1 MTPTSQGFTSH
12 LSSIAQQTE
21 LIASLK
27 DMQRGIEKESLRIQ
41 GNGCLALTPHPQALG
56 STLTHPE
63 ITTDYSEALLEFI
76 TPTYHSTKQ
85 VLKHLDTIQRY
96 TYSQLG
102 EELLWTSSM
111 PCILG
116 QDEDIPIAQY
126 GSSNIGQMKTIY
138 RKGLGHRY
146 GRLMQTIAGIHYNVS
161 FPDQFW
167 QQYQNLLAQQSET
180 QAVVELSLKDFKTQQ
195 YFGMIRNFR
204 RYAWLLIY
212 LFGASPAVCSCFVK
226 GREHSLETLNKET
239 LYAPYAT
246 ALRMGDLGYQSS
258 AQESLFVSYNSLDEY
273 AKSLLSALTTAHPE
287 YQKTGVNTG
296 RSENKNGPEGY
307 EQLSDSLLQ
316 IENEFYST
324 IRPKRTTKSGEAP
337 IQALND
343 RGVEYIEVRCLDVN
357 PYLPLGTDTEQL
369 DFVDAFLLFCLLDNS
384 PELDEAED
392 QICTQNTA
400 TVVMQGRKQGLELN
414 KNGHAITLTQWG
426 EELLDGIRATA
437 ELLDQAHSQNNHI
450 ASVNQQHEK
459 LKNSALTPSAAI
471 VKDIKAKDS
480 TYFNF
485 AMNQAKTHR
494 SDYLDRPLDPSEQE
508 HYQQLA
514 ADSLEK
520 QRALEAED
528 SPSFSDFLTDYF
540 KQYRS

>member
-1 MTPTSQGFTSH
+1 MTSTSQGFTSLFTSVAEH
-12 LSSIAQQTE
+12 TD
-21 LIASLK
+21 LISSLK
-27 DMQRGIEKESLRIQ
+27 GMQRGIEKESLRVQ
-41 GNGCLALTPHPQALG
+41 SNGCLALTEHPKALG

-76 TPTYHSTKQ
+76 TPTYHSTEQ
-85 VLKHLDTIQRY
+85 VLTHLDTIQRF
-96 TYSQLG
+96 TYPQLG

-116 QDEDIPIAQY
+116 EDKDIPIAQY

-161 FPDQFW
+161 FPDSFW
-167 QQYQNLLAQQSET
+167 EQYQALLADKPET
-180 QAVVELSLKDFKTQQ
+180 QSVASLSLKDFKTQQ

-226 GREHSLETLNKET
+226 GREHNLEELNKET

-273 AKSLLSALTTAHPE
+273 AKSLLGALTTPHPD
-287 YQKTGVNTG
+287 YQKAGVTSG
-296 RSENKNGPEGY
+296 GKGPEGY

-324 IRPKRTTKSGEAP
+324 IRPKRTTQSGEAP
-337 IQALND
+337 IKALNE

-357 PYLPLGTDTEQL
+357 PYLPLGTDVQQL
-369 DFVDAFLLFCLLDNS
+369 DFVDAFLLFCLLSDS
-384 PELDEAED
+384 PELHEAED
-392 QICTQNTA
+392 QTCTENTA
-400 TVVMQGRKQGLELN
+400 AVVMQGRKPGLELN
-414 KNGHAITLTQWG
+414 QNGTTVALTQWAQ
-426 EELLDGIRATA
+426 ELLNRIYDTA
-437 ELLDQAHSQNNHI
+437 QLLDQAHDQNNHVE
-450 ASVNQQHEK
+450 SVKYQQEK
-459 LKNSALTPSAAI
+459 LKDSSLTPSACI
-471 VKDIKAKDS
+471 VEDIKAKDS
-480 TYFNF
+480 TYFHF
-485 AMNQAKTHR
+485 ALNQAETHR
-494 SDYLDRPLDPSEQE
+494 EAYLKRPLTPEEQS
-508 HYQQLA
+508 HYQTLA
-514 ADSLEK
+514 NESLDK
-520 QRALEAED
+520 QKALEAEE
-528 SPSFSDFLTDYF
+528 SPDFGDFLADYF
-540 KQYRS
+540 KQYVS